1 MSPTHDLYENADL
14 YDRIVAPPAESLD
27 FYLAEARA
35 TNGDVLELACGTGR
49 LTLPLA
55 AALAREGRR
64 VVGLDLAPAMLEAA
78 RRKAADASVTVELT
92 GGDMRRFALER
103 RFGLIFVAFNSLLH
117 LTTNDAL
124 RECFDCVRE
133 HLAPG
138 GTFAF
143 DIFNPSIRLLARAP
157 NERSTVTRLPDA
169 TLGEIHVETTVDYD
183 AATQVNR
190 GAWILSAPGRPDYLS
205 VPLHLRSIFPQEL
218 PVLLAANALEF
229 VTRYGGFG
237 REPFTSESPR
247 QVCICRASPSSSAS
261 S

>member
-1 MSPTHDLYENADL
+1 MVPDHELYDHADL

-27 FYLAEARA
+27 FYLAQARA
-35 TNGDVLELACGTGR
+35 ANGEVLELACGTGR
-49 LTLPLA
+49 LTVPLA
-55 AALAREGRR
+55 IALASEGRKIA
-64 VVGLDLAPAMLEAA
+64 GLDLAPAMLETA
-78 RRKAADASVTVELT
+78 RRKAAAAGVTIELT
-92 GGDMRRFALER
+92 IGDMRHFALGR
-103 RFGLIFVAFNSLLH
+103 RFGLVFVAFNSLLH

-124 RECFDCVRE
+124 GECFASVRA

-138 GTFAF
+138 GAFAF

-169 TLGEIHVETTVDYD
+169 DLGEIHVEMTVDYD

-190 GAWILSAPGRPDYLS
+190 GAWILSAPGRPDYLT

-218 PVLLAANALEF
+218 PVLLASNGLEL
-229 VTRYGGFG
+229 VVRYGGFE

-247 QVCICRASPSSSAS
+247 QLCICRAASSA
-261 S
+261 